1 MKLLPHFLFLL
12 WSPVL
17 LPSVLVVLMVL
28 LHQDSD
34 QQHGDHHHL
43 SGSFLL
49 PPPRVQNAQQVL
61 TRHIFIISH
70 FQWISSLKVDYF
82 TAAFLMFFLGG
93 GFSSKKYLTLVALAV
108 IVRPTAL
115 IVWFPLLMYHFWQED
130 NKLRLI
136 THKFI
141 PIGFVLL
148 ISHQLDLYFILMS

>member
-1 MKLLPHFLFLL
+1 MKLLPHCLFLL

-49 PPPRVQNAQQVL
+49 PPPRVQNALQVL

-70 FQWISSLKVDYF
+70 FQ
-82 TAAFLMFFLGG
+82 
-93 GFSSKKYLTLVALAV
+93 
-108 IVRPTAL
+108 
-115 IVWFPLLMYHFWQED
+115 
-130 NKLRLI
+130 
-136 THKFI
+136 
-141 PIGFVLL
+141 
-148 ISHQLDLYFILMS
+148 

>member
-1 MKLLPHFLFLL
+1 MNLIFKSRLFYCRI
-12 WSPVL
+12 
-17 LPSVLVVLMVL
+17 
-28 LHQDSD
+28 SD
-34 QQHGDHHHL
+34 
-43 SGSFLL
+43 
-49 PPPRVQNAQQVL
+49 V
-61 TRHIFIISH
+61 
-70 FQWISSLKVDYF
+70 
-82 TAAFLMFFLGG
+82 FLGG